1 MLLYL
6 NDSFSDH
13 DTGNHPECKER
24 IQRLNALLRS
34 TGLVESSTCPEW
46 SPSSAESV
54 LRVHQADYF
63 RQLEQWCQANAGR
76 VESDTV
82 VCNGSWT
89 AALNAAGAAIDAV
102 RQVVSGKDSRAFCAI
117 RPPGHHALA
126 GAPMG
131 FCLLNNVAIAAREA
145 LAAGLSRVMIVDW
158 DVHHGNGTQDVFY
171 SDSKVGFLSIH
182 RSPFYPG
189 TGDADETG
197 TGAGL
202 GNTLNIPVA
211 FGITQKQ
218 FFDQFRAGVE
228 KLAAKMKPELILISA
243 GFDAHRLDP
252 VGGLCL
258 EVEDFAVLTETIL
271 DVAKVHAN
279 GRVVSLLE
287 GGYNLDMMPKSAVE
301 HIKALKASAPSIP

>member
-34 TGLVESSTCPEW
+34 TGLIEASTCPDW
-46 SPSSAESV
+46 QPANAESV
-54 LRVHQADYF
+54 LRVHAEEYF
-63 RQLEQWCQANAGR
+63 KKLEQWCQKSAGR

-82 VCNGSWT
+82 VSKGSWG
-89 AALNAAGAAIDAV
+89 AALCAAGAAIDAV
-102 RQVVSGKDSRAFCAI
+102 RSVISKKDTRAFCAI
-117 RPPGHHALA
+117 RPPGHHALVDS
-126 GAPMG
+126 PMG

-145 LAAGLSRVMIVDW
+145 LATGLSRVMIVDW

-171 SDSKVGFLSIH
+171 DDGKVGFLSIH

-197 TGAGL
+197 SGAGL
-202 GNTLNIPVA
+202 GATMNIPVA
-211 FGITQKQ
+211 IGITQKQ
-218 FFDQFRAGVE
+218 FFDHFRAGVE
-228 KLAAKMKPELILISA
+228 KLAERIKPELVLISA

-258 EVEDFAVLTETIL
+258 EAEDFAQLTQIVA
-271 DVAKVHAN
+271 DVAKVHSQ
-279 GRVVSLLE
+279 GRIVSLLE
-287 GGYNLDMMPKSAVE
+287 GGYNLEMMPKSAVE
-301 HIKALKASAPSIP
+301 HIKALS